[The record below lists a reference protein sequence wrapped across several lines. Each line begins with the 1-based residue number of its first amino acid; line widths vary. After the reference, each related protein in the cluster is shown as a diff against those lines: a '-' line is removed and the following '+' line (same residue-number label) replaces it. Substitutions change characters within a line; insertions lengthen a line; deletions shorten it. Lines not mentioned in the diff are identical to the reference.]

1 MSAARARRSA
11 SRERRSHSATRRLV
25 APPRRFARLLAGDEV
40 RRSAGVAT
48 GGIEAE
54 DAVREAKLA
63 LDDHVHHV
71 VRQHRIVPGRAQLHG
86 RQPRA
91 VDRDHVPTL
100 ARPPEFDAH
109 GPDSG

>member
-40 RRSAGVAT
+40 RRS
-48 GGIEAE
+48 
-54 DAVREAKLA
+54 
-63 LDDHVHHV
+63 
-71 VRQHRIVPGRAQLHG
+71 VRQHRIVPRRAQLHG